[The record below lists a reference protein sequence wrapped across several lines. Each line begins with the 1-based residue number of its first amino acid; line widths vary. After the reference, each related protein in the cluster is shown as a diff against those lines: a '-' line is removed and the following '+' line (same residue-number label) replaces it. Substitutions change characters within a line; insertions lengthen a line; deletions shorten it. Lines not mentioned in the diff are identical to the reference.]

1 MDRDGMGGFPLGA
14 VHESGD
20 AVHSVTAERWDMVNQ
35 LLPDPDLAP
44 SVPEGLTPEQR
55 IALWVDLME
64 ACDQF
69 LFAGLRREV
78 GPDGDVYAAYRRW
91 YAEQMEEHDRTMRR
105 MVENLAR
112 RLGEPCPPK
121 SS

>member
-1 MDRDGMGGFPLGA
+1 

-20 AVHSVTAERWDMVNQ
+20 AVYSLTVEDGSMASS
-35 LLPDPDLAP
+35 LLPDLDLGP
-44 SVPEGLTPEQR
+44 PVSEKLTPAQG

-64 ACDQF
+64 TCDQF
-69 LFAGLRREV
+69 LFAGLRRDV

-91 YAEQMEEHDRTMRR
+91 HAGQMEEHDRTMRH

-112 RLGEPCPPK
+112 RLGKPCPPK

>member
-1 MDRDGMGGFPLGA
+1 MA
-14 VHESGD
+14 
-20 AVHSVTAERWDMVNQ
+20 NQ

-44 SVPEGLTPEQR
+44 PVPEGLTPEQR
-55 IALWVDLME
+55 IALWVDLM
-64 ACDQF
+64 ATCDRF
-69 LFAGLRREV
+69 LLAGLRREV
-78 GPDGDVYAAYRRW
+78 GPDGDVRAAYRRW
-91 YAEQMEEHDRTMRR
+91 YAEQMEAHDRTMQH

>member
-1 MDRDGMGGFPLGA
+1 MAGPLPP
-14 VHESGD
+14 H
-20 AVHSVTAERWDMVNQ
+20 
-35 LLPDPDLAP
+35 LDLGVP
-44 SVPEGLTPEQR
+44 VPEKLTPEQG

-64 ACDQF
+64 TCDQF
-69 LFAGLRREV
+69 LFAGLRRDV

-91 YAEQMEEHDRTMRR
+91 YAGKMEEHDQTMRR

>member
-1 MDRDGMGGFPLGA
+1 MA
-14 VHESGD
+14 
-20 AVHSVTAERWDMVNQ
+20 NQ

-55 IALWVDLME
+55 IALWVDVMK
-64 ACDQF
+64 ACDEF

-91 YAEQMEEHDRTMRR
+91 YAEQMEEHDRTMRH

>member
-1 MDRDGMGGFPLGA
+1 
-14 VHESGD
+14 
-20 AVHSVTAERWDMVNQ
+20 MVNQ

-78 GPDGDVYAAYRRW
+78 GPDGDVYAAYRGTALSQKALTPSRQL
-91 YAEQMEEHDRTMRR
+91 EQGATEG
-105 MVENLAR
+105 A
-112 RLGEPCPPK
+112 
-121 SS
+121 